1 VPEGDTIF
9 RAARTLHRAL
19 AGDTVTRFVSV
30 YPALTR
36 VDASEPF
43 AGQTV
48 DDVRARGKHLLMRF
62 SGGLTLHTHM
72 RMHGSWHVYRP
83 GERWRLPSHDMRIV
97 LETARFAAVAFNVP
111 VASLLSA
118 HELAVHPVLA
128 QLGPDLLDPGFDLAV
143 ARDRLRASGASL
155 EEALLNQ
162 RVLAGIGNV
171 FKSEIL
177 FAMRLNPFVPAVCVD
192 DDTLER
198 LLATARKLLAVN
210 VLERADRLSIGA
222 GRRTTGR
229 MSPSEPLWVYGRGG
243 QRCLKCGATIRSART
258 GPDARLTYWCP
269 DCQGPKSVEPGDSP
283 IIE

>member
-1 VPEGDTIF
+1 MT
-9 RAARTLHRAL
+9 
-19 AGDTVTRFVSV
+19 
-30 YPALTR
+30 
-36 VDASEPF
+36 
-43 AGQTV
+43 
-48 DDVRARGKHLLMRF
+48 F

-83 GERWRLPSHDMRIV
+83 GERWRLPSREMRIV
-97 LETARFAAVAFNVP
+97 IETAQFVAVAFNVP

-118 HELAVHPVLA
+118 RELALHPVLA
-128 QLGPDLLDPGFDLAV
+128 QLGPDLLDSGFDLAV
-143 ARDRLRASGASL
+143 ALDRLRASGASL

-177 FAMRLNPFVPAVCVD
+177 FAMRLNPFVPAASVD

-229 MSPSEPLWVYGRGG
+229 MSPSEPLWVYGRAG
-243 QRCLKCGATIRSART
+243 QRCLKCGSTIKSAKT

-269 DCQGPKSVEPGDSP
+269 SCQGLKRVEPGDRP
-283 IIE
+283 IVE